1 MTINIPISD
10 GELLD
15 KITILELKMEYI
27 QDESKLYNVEKEY
40 FALNSMLNALH
51 LSTEIQ
57 TLRNELKDINRSLW
71 DIEDRIRVKEKN
83 KQFDEEFIEL
93 ARSVYITNDERAR
106 VKREIN
112 VALKS
117 DLIEEKQ
124 YDDYK

>member
-27 QDESKLYNVEKEY
+27 RDESKLYNVEKEY
-40 FALNSMLNALH
+40 FTLNSLLNTLH

-117 DLIEEKQ
+117 DLVEEKQ

>member
-1 MTINIPISD
+1 MTINVPTSD

-27 QDESKLYNVEKEY
+27 QDEGKLSNVEKEY
-40 FALNSMLNALH
+40 FTLNSLMNSLH

-57 TLRNELKDINRSLW
+57 NLRKQLKDINRTLW
-71 DIEDRIRVKEKN
+71 NIEDKIRVKEKN

-112 VALKS
+112 VALES